1 MRGRRDP
8 STGSQS
14 TTPGDHPAAV
24 RAGEHGITLAEV
36 VVAMGVLAFALLG
49 LGQVFVLG
57 LVHLSTSSANLVARE
72 KAREAVESVHTA
84 RDTRTIRWDQVRNVD
99 DGGVFLDGFQA
110 LRLAGADGLVNTEDD
125 ADEEIEQLRSPGP
138 DGVLG
143 SDDDVLAPLVGFE
156 RQIEILDLDPVN
168 VNLREI
174 RVTVR
179 YQVGAIEREYVLRT
193 YISAF
198 S

>member
-8 STGSQS
+8 STVPQS
-14 TTPGDHPAAV
+14 TNPGDRPAALC
-24 RAGEHGITLAEV
+24 AGERGITLAETI
-36 VVAMGVLAFALLG
+36 VAMGVLAFALLG

-84 RDTRTIRWDQVRNVD
+84 RDTRTIRWDEVRNVD

-156 RQIEILDLDPVN
+156 RRIEILDLDPVN